1 LCATRKRNNKKMK
14 NQRKLPRSVELGLK
28 SSITGGGKLSRE
40 GANEQE
46 NIKTTP

>member
-1 LCATRKRNNKKMK
+1 MK

-40 GANEQE
+40 GANERE